1 MDVFV
6 LNRAKAKKYS
16 YQEHNLKSVIISI
29 NDLDQ
34 NLINFNNNENNNI
47 LAVIKLRFDDVTSG
61 YGVIKDDQAMQIA
74 NFIKYW
80 MDKTDIIVVHCSAG
94 VSRSAGCA
102 AAIMKYIN
110 NDDTPIF
117 KNPRYVPNM
126 TVYRSVLT
134 ALMT

>member
-16 YQEHNLKSVIISI
+16 YQEHNLKSVIVSI

-61 YGVIKDDQAMQIA
+61 CGVIKDDQAMQIA

-80 MDKTDIIVVHCSAG
+80 VDKTDIIVVHCSAG

-110 NDDTPIF
+110 NDDTQIF

>member
-16 YQEHNLKSVIISI
+16 YQEHNLKSVIVSI
-29 NDLDQ
+29 NDLEQ

-61 YGVIKDDQAMQIA
+61 YGVIKDDQAMKIA

-80 MDKTDIIVVHCSAG
+80 VDKTDIIVVHCSAG